1 MRRLSRAFFYAW
13 QGLTHTWRTQPNFR
27 VETVIGL
34 VALALAFWL
43 GVDPVPILLLILA
56 VLSLELLNTAIEA
69 VCDLASPEP
78 HPLAKTAKDA
88 AAAAVLLAA
97 AVSVIVGLLLFLPP
111 LFEKLRA
118 YGKIS

>member
-1 MRRLSRAFFYAW
+1 MRRLSRAFIYAW
-13 QGLTHTWRTQPNFR
+13 QGLSHTWRTQPNFR

-69 VCDLASPEP
+69 VCDYMQSDYDE
-78 HPLAKTAKDA
+78 KIGMIKDVA
-88 AAAAVLLAA
+88 AAATAVVIGAWLL
-97 AVSVIVGLLLFLPP
+97 VMGIELYELMQ
-111 LFEKLRA
+111 KLSA
-118 YGKIS
+118 